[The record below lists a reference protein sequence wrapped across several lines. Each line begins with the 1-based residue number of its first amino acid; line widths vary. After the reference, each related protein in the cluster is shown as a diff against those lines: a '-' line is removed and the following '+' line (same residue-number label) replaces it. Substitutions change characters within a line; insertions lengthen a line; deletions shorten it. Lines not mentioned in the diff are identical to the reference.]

1 MGARQRGWGDP
12 DAPGYRQKHIVKIRA
27 GGRDLYVRREVAHLF
42 KGFIDEIV
50 RGGYRID
57 LGPID
62 DWGYANRDIRG
73 RPGVKSNHSWGL
85 AVDLNARTNPMGSKL
100 KTDMPRWVV
109 DTAQKWGLLWG
120 GTYKT
125 RPDAMHFEFVG
136 RPSDVA
142 RYPLHTAPEELTMD
156 DEAKAAFAALSG
168 RLDVIADVVGKT
180 AGEIA
185 VLRSAIKG
193 VADDANGMSWLGER
207 VAEIKADLD
216 AVKEAHGITD

>member
-1 MGARQRGWGDP
+1 MGARERGWGDP
-12 DAPGYRQKHIVKIRA
+12 DSPGYRQKHIVKITA
-27 GGRDLYVRREVAHLF
+27 GGRDLWVRREVAHLF

-109 DTAQKWGLLWG
+109 EAGKKWGLLWG
-120 GTYKT
+120 GTYKS
-125 RPDAMHFEFVG
+125 RPDAMHYEFVG
-136 RPSDVA
+136 RPEDVA
-142 RYPLHTAPEELTMD
+142 RYPLRIEPPEDDVTEADIEKVAQRVAQILMD
-156 DEAKAAFAALSG
+156 PDHLGTVKHHIVGAAAEGSRLARAVKILEAK
-168 RLDVIADVVGKT
+168 D
-180 AGEIA
+180 
-185 VLRSAIKG
+185 
-193 VADDANGMSWLGER
+193 
-207 VAEIKADLD
+207 
-216 AVKEAHGITD
+216 

>member
-1 MGARQRGWGDP
+1 MCTC
-12 DAPGYRQKHIVKIRA
+12 APACKALVSQ
-27 GGRDLYVRREVAHLF
+27 
-42 KGFIDEIV
+42 
-50 RGGYRID
+50 
-57 LGPID
+57 
-62 DWGYANRDIRG
+62 
-73 RPGVKSNHSWGL
+73 
-85 AVDLNARTNPMGSKL
+85 LNALYPTRSKASDGCCASPQHSKQNPTSDHERGDAQDITHDPAHGVDAHAIAERLKQSGDDRIRYVISNSRIWNPSVSPNWRKYTGSNPHTKHCHVSIRS
-100 KTDMPRWVV
+100 DRRN
-109 DTAQKWGLLWG
+109 DTSPW
-120 GTYKT
+120 
-125 RPDAMHFEFVG
+125 
-136 RPSDVA
+136 
-142 RYPLHTAPEELTMD
+142 PLTESGFTMD